1 MRKSS
6 KSLFDKRNHF
16 SIRKLT
22 IGTCSVVIGSFLLG
36 VGNVHAEEAAPI
48 GSETGAEQ
56 PADDTDEVEIED
68 DDNSAVM
75 DNDNFNAG
83 VVQPSDNVQPASGAE
98 EVGIEDDSD
107 DPAEM
112 EHNNNLPAE
121 THTDGEV
128 HLSEGSQPKRTA
140 EEHDAIPTESF
151 KDTVA
156 VEVPKFEGV
165 TSTEA
170 EDVQLNLIAKGQ
182 RETSFNRNWRISSG
196 DVTGGENVDLDVSSW
211 RLIDLPNDF
220 SIEKEPSTRYEAE
233 SGFYPGGVQWY
244 RKNFVLTDEY
254 LDKELSLSFD
264 GSYMVTEVYVNG
276 QKIGDHK
283 NGYSPFN
290 MNLTEYL
297 HKDGKTENKIA
308 IKVTN
313 EIPSSRWYSG
323 SGIFRDVNLVV
334 TDKVHVS
341 HNGVTITS
349 PDLKEQATSDV
360 TVNVKTNVSNNT
372 DSEQLVSVV
381 NELINASGETVATST
396 AKTVTLAAKTKQ
408 DVMSDLMVHTPTL
421 WSIENPYLY
430 KVKTLISV
438 GDEVKDTYESTY
450 GFRYFDYDRSHGFSL
465 NGKNIKLKGVNQ
477 HHDNGALGAVA
488 NKDAIKRQL
497 EILKEMGANA
507 IRTSHN
513 PTSRALLDEANR
525 QGFLIMEEAFDGWD
539 LYKNGN
545 TKDFARFFNTRLGE
559 QNAKTLANATAD
571 MTWAEYSL
579 KAMINRGKNDPSI
592 IMWSLGNEITEGAS
606 GNASHF
612 GQLAKQL
619 VQWVKET
626 DSTRL
631 VTIGNNRIGE
641 LDAVNQ
647 AIIDAGGIVGFNYKD
662 ASTIRNQLIRHQDWK
677 VYSSETTSA
686 IHSRGEYGTIN
697 RNHSTLQLSEYDNNY
712 AKVGWGASASQAW
725 KWVVENDWNGGIFVW
740 TGFDYIGEPTPW
752 NKVSPGAASDQGV
765 APNSSYF
772 GIIDTAGFPKDTYWL
787 YRSMWKDDDYTLS
800 LMSTWNND
808 EIAKQSGKVQ
818 VDVFTNAHRVE
829 LYLNDQKIGE
839 ATATKRATPAGHV
852 YNRFASDKPYPT
864 FMVDWQEGTLSVRGF
879 DEDGHEITAEAKGR
893 KSVSTSHEA
902 VALRTTTKY
911 SEIKADGTSLSY
923 IEVDVVDQNGNIV
936 TGSDKNIKFD
946 ISGPGRI
953 VGVDNGNPADYSS
966 YKADNR
972 NAFHGKA
979 LVIVQADREPGTISV
994 TATAEG
1000 LTAATQE
1007 IAVTRVA
1014 SDQTSFAE
1022 SVNIVKNYTLT
1033 RGQALDLPSEVTL
1046 TMNNGEKQT
1055 TPITWTSLSEEQLN
1069 KPGTYEVSGT
1079 IEGQTT
1085 PIVAKVT
1092 IINPIVAVEN
1102 YAVTTT
1108 RGVVPKLPDVLPA
1121 YDSNVEKVMDVPIT
1135 WNTESLDLSHDGD
1148 VVVEGKTTIFG
1159 KEVKVQAIITV
1170 NGETKQ
1176 SENLARLSTD
1186 MPTFKNGYRIGD
1198 AITELPASISDSL
1211 GRLNN
1216 GVKTNGTVEAER
1228 WTNWRLRNQSDIEE
1242 FYVEVDWQNSHTF
1255 ANINLWHFTDNK
1267 FSRVPGDRNV
1277 RFEYWDEATSTWKEQ
1292 EASNIT
1298 QVSYLQG
1305 ETPYG
1310 LLSPVTTNKLRI
1322 WMKQSAPGKSVGL
1335 TEIEVLSHV
1344 EERIKN
1350 SVAELASAKLEDEVI
1365 DFDESKTYTYKTDH
1379 DLKLDLKVKEN
1390 GSATLVPISDKEYK
1404 ILVKSEDGSQSA
1416 AYRLVRVVEEE
1427 QKGSVIVHYVNE
1439 AGVEIKPAY
1448 TVITDVAPGTRF
1460 TVEATEET
1468 KPTELTYND
1477 KTYVFKVVSTSET
1490 VGENKIVTTGDEEK
1504 IYFSPLDEGVVLE
1517 GTTHVIY
1524 VYAEKE
1530 VESNNP
1536 DENGAETTD
1545 GADTTE
1551 EQSGGETTP
1560 TQPSEEVETPTQPS
1574 EEVEKPAQPSEEV
1587 ETPTQPSE
1595 EVEKPAQ
1602 PSEEVE
1608 TPTQPSEEV
1617 ETPTRPSE
1625 EVETPTQPS
1634 EGVETPTQPSEGVET
1649 PTQPSE
1655 EVETPTQPSEE
1666 VEAPIINKDL
1676 LNSDKLEGFNKTD
1689 KGEDTTSVKPS
1700 EEDGTP
1706 IINKDLLN
1714 SDKLEG
1720 FNKTDKGEDTTSV
1733 KPSEEETPIINEDLL
1748 NSDKLE
1754 GFNKTDKGEDTTS
1767 VKPSEGVEAP
1777 IINKDLLNSDKLD
1790 KFNKT
1795 DKGEDTTSVKPSE
1808 EEAPIINKDLLNS
1821 DKLEGFNKPDKGEDT
1836 TLVKPGEEDGTPI
1849 INKDL
1854 LNSDKLDKL
1863 NKVDEVETSVIN
1875 KDVINKDKLDKLVNH
1890 IESGESQTNKTEL
1903 HVDAATNISVELTG
1917 EDVGRGMHLVVGRL
1931 QNNPLGDSLDS
1942 QLKGKEFDLYDIH
1955 FENAQGEVTQIKS
1968 EAVVTLPRDVAKE
1981 VSGVYYV
1988 ATTGMAESLPYKL
2001 LDNTVRFKVSH
2012 FSYYAVV
2019 YGAQTEQNGTQ
2030 SGTTTTGTAS
2040 STSATNTVTTG
2051 STSTTNTGATGLIST
2066 TNTENSDTSNTMNS
2080 DNTGSSDVMNTG
2092 VPSSTNVIK
2101 PNNTDSSN
2109 TMSTENSTMTPEMS
2123 DSSSAMDTE
2132 KAEDNKVNTSR
2143 EEQQPSM
2150 TTSTM
2155 NKMEMSSERLPE
2167 TGESDAYLIFGTAA
2181 LSILVGLGLVTG
2193 KREDA

>member
-6 KSLFDKRNHF
+6 KSFFDKRNHF

-36 VGNVHAEEAAPI
+36 AGNVHAEEAAPI
-48 GSETGAEQ
+48 GSEIGAEQ
-56 PADDTDEVEIED
+56 PADDTDEVDIED
-68 DDNSAVM
+68 SDNSSVM

-98 EVGIEDDSD
+98 EVGIEDDD
-107 DPAEM
+107 DNAEIAET
-112 EHNNNLPAE
+112 EHNTTIADE
-121 THTDGEV
+121 AHTDGEV

-151 KDTVA
+151 KDTVS

-372 DSEQLVSVV
+372 DSDQLVSVV

-579 KAMINRGKNDPSI
+579 KSMINRGKNDPSI

-647 AIIDAGGIVGFNYKD
+647 AIIDAGGVVGFNYKD

-787 YRSMWKDDDYTLS
+787 YRSMWKEDDYTLS

-808 EIAKQSGKVQ
+808 EIVKQSGKVQ

-852 YNRFASDKPYPT
+852 YNRFSSDKPYPT

-902 VALRTTTKY
+902 VALRTTTKH

-1046 TMNNGEKQT
+1046 TMSNGEKQT

-1069 KPGTYEVSGT
+1069 KPGIYEVSGT

-1085 PIVAKVT
+1085 PIVVKVT

-1176 SENLARLSTD
+1176 SENLARLATD

-1198 AITELPASISDSL
+1198 TITELPASISDSL

-1335 TEIEVLSHV
+1335 TEVEVFSHV
-1344 EERIKN
+1344 EDRVKN

-1390 GSATLVPISDKEYK
+1390 GSATLVPVSDKEYK
-1404 ILVKSEDGSQSA
+1404 ILVKSEDGSQST
-1416 AYRLVRVVEEE
+1416 AYRLVREVEEE

-1448 TVITDVAPGTRF
+1448 TALTDAAPGTRF

-1477 KTYVFKVVSTSET
+1477 KTYVFKVVSTSEI
-1490 VGENKIVTTGDEEK
+1490 VGENTIVTTGNEEK
-1504 IYFSPLDEGVVLE
+1504 VYFSPLDEGAVLE

-1551 EQSGGETTP
+1551 EHQGGETTP

-1625 EVETPTQPS
+1625 EVEKPVQPSEEVEPPTQPSEGVETPTQPS
-1634 EGVETPTQPSEGVET
+1634 EEVETPAQPSEEVETPTQPSEEVEKPAQPSEEVETPTQPSEEVETPTRPSEEVEKPVQPSEEVEPPTQPSEEVETPTQPSEEVEKPTQPSEEVETPTQPSEEVEIPTQPSEEVETPTQPSEEVETPTQPSEEVEIPTQPSEEVETPTQPSEGVET

-1666 VEAPIINKDL
+1666 VE
-1676 LNSDKLEGFNKTD
+1676 
-1689 KGEDTTSVKPS
+1689 KP
-1700 EEDGTP
+1700 
-1706 IINKDLLN
+1706 
-1714 SDKLEG
+1714 
-1720 FNKTDKGEDTTSV
+1720 
-1733 KPSEEETPIINEDLL
+1733 
-1748 NSDKLE
+1748 
-1754 GFNKTDKGEDTTS
+1754 
-1767 VKPSEGVEAP
+1767 A
-1777 IINKDLLNSDKLD
+1777 
-1790 KFNKT
+1790 
-1795 DKGEDTTSVKPSE
+1795 
-1808 EEAPIINKDLLNS
+1808 
-1821 DKLEGFNKPDKGEDT
+1821 
-1836 TLVKPGEEDGTPI
+1836 
-1849 INKDL
+1849 
-1854 LNSDKLDKL
+1854 
-1863 NKVDEVETSVIN
+1863 
-1875 KDVINKDKLDKLVNH
+1875 
-1890 IESGESQTNKTEL
+1890 
-1903 HVDAATNISVELTG
+1903 
-1917 EDVGRGMHLVVGRL
+1917 
-1931 QNNPLGDSLDS
+1931 
-1942 QLKGKEFDLYDIH
+1942 
-1955 FENAQGEVTQIKS
+1955 
-1968 EAVVTLPRDVAKE
+1968 
-1981 VSGVYYV
+1981 
-1988 ATTGMAESLPYKL
+1988 
-2001 LDNTVRFKVSH
+2001 
-2012 FSYYAVV
+2012 
-2019 YGAQTEQNGTQ
+2019 
-2030 SGTTTTGTAS
+2030 
-2040 STSATNTVTTG
+2040 
-2051 STSTTNTGATGLIST
+2051 
-2066 TNTENSDTSNTMNS
+2066 
-2080 DNTGSSDVMNTG
+2080 
-2092 VPSSTNVIK
+2092 
-2101 PNNTDSSN
+2101 
-2109 TMSTENSTMTPEMS
+2109 
-2123 DSSSAMDTE
+2123 
-2132 KAEDNKVNTSR
+2132 
-2143 EEQQPSM
+2143 
-2150 TTSTM
+2150 
-2155 NKMEMSSERLPE
+2155 
-2167 TGESDAYLIFGTAA
+2167 
-2181 LSILVGLGLVTG
+2181 
-2193 KREDA
+2193 